1 KVVYDARE
9 SAKPSPMWQLC
20 NAEMIQTI
28 PGLVLA
34 FFEAVVLAAIS
45 IAISTRLGML
55 PNLIIISSIYILGHL
70 MPPLVQSSVG
80 SFPVVAFMGQL
91 IATILP
97 VLNHFDVQAA
107 VAGGRHVPWDY
118 VGFAFLYAV
127 IYCAI
132 AMLAALALFEDRD
145 VA

>member
-1 KVVYDARE
+1 
-9 SAKPSPMWQLC
+9 MWQLC

-70 MPPLVQSSVG
+70 MPPLVQ
-80 SFPVVAFMGQL
+80 
-91 IATILP
+91 
-97 VLNHFDVQAA
+97 
-107 VAGGRHVPWDY
+107 
-118 VGFAFLYAV
+118 
-127 IYCAI
+127 
-132 AMLAALALFEDRD
+132 
-145 VA
+145 